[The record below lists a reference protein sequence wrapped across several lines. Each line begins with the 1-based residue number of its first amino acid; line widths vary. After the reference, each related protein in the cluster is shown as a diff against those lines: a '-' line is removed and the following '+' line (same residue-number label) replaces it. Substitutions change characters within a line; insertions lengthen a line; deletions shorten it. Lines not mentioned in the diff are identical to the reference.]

1 MNVFFPAK
9 ECFNCLSEHKMY
21 TELNRHSQLTSESP
35 STGHM
40 SSTVCKTTNIYGDKY
55 KLYIYINNY
64 LLIIREMTRFVDK
77 PSEIVSLSGK
87 KLFLPEENEAV
98 VDMFSVHR

>member
-1 MNVFFPAK
+1 
-9 ECFNCLSEHKMY
+9 
-21 TELNRHSQLTSESP
+21 
-35 STGHM
+35 
-40 SSTVCKTTNIYGDKY
+40 
-55 KLYIYINNY
+55 
-64 LLIIREMTRFVDK
+64 MTRFVDK